1 MKDQFFEDRDE
12 TEDAENALTEWENPP
27 ELMDLKSDLEMTKSS
42 HDASVQKVQNW
53 RDVRNLSNTK
63 AAKKRQNRSAI
74 QPKLVRRQNEW
85 RYAALSEPF
94 LSSEDQWAVSPESWE
109 DKEGAIQNEK
119 LLNYQFRTKIGRVA
133 FIDEYVRTGVDE
145 GTVYVKPGW
154 LFESEMVEV
163 EVPIYEYTPI
173 QDPAQAQALEQA
185 IQIMQANPQAFGE
198 LPDEIQ
204 ASVEY
209 SMEVGAPHLAV
220 AIDTEMVEE
229 EKVIKNEPTL
239 DILQFENVYLDPAAQ
254 GRIDK
259 ANFAIISF
267 ETSHAKLKKDGRYS
281 NLDKVN
287 WSGNTPLTNPDHET
301 KTDETA
307 QYKDDL
313 RRPVVAYEYWGFWDI
328 DKTGILKPIVATW
341 IGDTIIRMEDNP
353 YPDKKIPLIAV
364 TYMPV
369 RKEIA
374 GEPDAELLEDNQD
387 IIGAVTRGMIDL
399 LGRSANGQ
407 RGMAKGMLDVVNK
420 RRYDRGEDYEF
431 NPQMTPDMGIKEHTY
446 PDLPVSAFNMLNL
459 QNQEA
464 EAISG
469 VKSFSGGISGEA
481 FGDVAAGIRGMLDAT
496 AKREMGILRRFA
508 AGMEE
513 IGRKMIAMNQAFL
526 SEEEVVRVTNDEFIT
541 VRLEDIQG
549 EYDLKVD
556 ITTPEIEEAKAGD
569 LGFMLQTM
577 GNTLPFP
584 ITQKIMTEFAR
595 LKRLPVLEHE
605 LRNYQPEPDPVAEK
619 MKELEIAK
627 IDAEIAETQAKTAL
641 SMAKARQIAS
651 DADLKDLGFLEQE
664 SGTTHAREIQRQ
676 EAQAEANQMLSISKA
691 LLAPPDKRPRDQDL
705 MAALALQQASKA
717 S

>member
-1 MKDQFFEDRDE
+1 MEQNEVRVGDNDP
-12 TEDAENALTEWENPP
+12 LTEWKNEPS
-27 ELMDLKSDLEMTKSS
+27 LMDLKSDLEMTKSS
-42 HDASVQKVQNW
+42 HDAAVQKVQEW
-53 RDVRNLSNTK
+53 RDIRNLSNTK
-63 AAKKRQNRSAI
+63 TQKKRQNRSSI

-94 LSSEDQWAVSPESWE
+94 LASEDQWQVSPTGWE
-109 DKEGAIQNEK
+109 DQEGAIQNEK
-119 LLNYQFRTKIGRVA
+119 LLNYQFRSKIGRVE

-154 LFESEMVEV
+154 IFESEMIEV
-163 EVPIYEYTPI
+163 EVPVFEYTPI
-173 QDPAQAQALEQA
+173 QDPAQEQALQQA
-185 IQIMQANPQAFGE
+185 MQIMQANPQAFME
-198 LPDEIQ
+198 LPEEIQ

-209 SMEVGAPHLAV
+209 SMETGAAYLAV
-220 AIDTEMVEE
+220 QIGTELVEE
-229 EKVIKNEPTL
+229 ERVVKNCPTL

-267 ETSHAKLKKDGRYS
+267 ETSHAKLKKDGRYT
-281 NLDKVN
+281 NLDQVN

-301 KTDETA
+301 NTDETA

-328 DKTGILKPIVATW
+328 DKTGILKPVVATW
-341 IGDTIIRMEDNP
+341 IGDTLIRMEENP
-353 YPDKKIPLIAV
+353 YPDQEIPLVVV

-369 RKEIA
+369 RKEVA
-374 GEPDAELLEDNQD
+374 GEPDAALLEDNQD
-387 IIGAVTRGMIDL
+387 ILGAVTRGMIDL

-420 RRYDRGEDYEF
+420 RRYERGEDYEF
-431 NPQMTPDMGIKEHTY
+431 NPQMTPDMGIKEHSY

-469 VKSFSGGISGEA
+469 VKSFSGGISGDA
-481 FGDVAAGIRGMLDAT
+481 YGDVAAGIRGMLDAT

-508 AGMEE
+508 GGMEK
-513 IGRKMIAMNQAFL
+513 IGLKMISMNQAFL
-526 SEEEVVRVTNDEFIT
+526 SEEEVVRVTNDEFVT

-584 ITQKIMTEFAR
+584 VTQMIMTEFAR
-595 LKRLPVLEHE
+595 LKRLPVLEHA
-605 LRNYQPEPDPVAEK
+605 LKTYQPEPDPVAEK
-619 MKELEIAK
+619 LQELEIAK
-627 IDAEIAETQAKTAL
+627 LEVEIAETRAKAMLTA
-641 SMAKARQIAS
+641 AKARTEGSTA
-651 DADLKDLGFLEQE
+651 DAKDLDFLEQE
-664 SGTTHAREIQRQ
+664 SGAKQAREIQRQ
-676 EAQAEANQMLSISKA
+676 EAQAEANQMLNISKA

-705 MAALALQQASKA
+705 MTAIAIQQASKA

>member
-1 MKDQFFEDRDE
+1 MEDNEIRVGDNE
-12 TEDAENALTEWENPP
+12 TLTQWENEPS
-27 ELMDLKSDLEMTKSS
+27 LMDLKSDLEMTKSS
-42 HDASVQKVQNW
+42 HDASVTKVQEW
-53 RDVRNLSNTK
+53 RDIRNLSNAK
-63 AAKKRQNRSAI
+63 SQKKRQNRSSI

-94 LSSEDQWAVSPESWE
+94 LASEDQWEVSPTGWE

-119 LLNYQFRTKIGRVA
+119 LLNYQFRTKIGRVE

-154 LFESEMVEV
+154 IFESEMIEV
-163 EVPIYEYTPI
+163 EVPVFEYSPI
-173 QDPAQAQALEQA
+173 QDPAQVQALEQA
-185 IQIMQANPQAFGE
+185 MQIMQTNPQAFME
-198 LPDEIQ
+198 IPEEIQ

-209 SMEVGAPHLAV
+209 SMETGQPFLAV
-220 AIDTEMVEE
+220 QIGTEMVEE
-229 EKVIKNEPTL
+229 ENVIKNEPTL

-254 GRIDK
+254 GRISK
-259 ANFAIISF
+259 ANFAVISF

-281 NLDKVN
+281 NLDQVN

-301 KTDETA
+301 GTDETA

-341 IGDTIIRMEDNP
+341 IGDTLIRMEENP
-353 YPDKKIPLIAV
+353 YPDQEIPLVVV

-369 RKEIA
+369 RKEVA
-374 GEPDAELLEDNQD
+374 GEPDAALLEDNQD
-387 IIGAVTRGMIDL
+387 ILGAVTRGMIDL

-431 NPQMTPDMGIKEHTY
+431 NPQMAPDMGIKEHSF
-446 PDLPVSAFNMLNL
+446 PDLPSSAFNMLTL

-469 VKSFSGGISGEA
+469 VKSFSGGISGDA
-481 FGDVAAGIRGMLDAT
+481 YGDVAAGIRGMLDAT

-508 AGMEE
+508 GGMEQ
-513 IGRKMIAMNQAFL
+513 IGRKMISMNQAFL
-526 SEEEVVRVTNDEFIT
+526 SEEEVVRVTNDEYIT

-584 ITQKIMTEFAR
+584 ITQMIMTEFAR
-595 LKRLPVLEHE
+595 LKRLPTLEHALKTYE
-605 LRNYQPEPDPVAEK
+605 PQPDPVAEK
-619 MKELEIAK
+619 LKELEIAK
-627 IDAEIAETQAKTAL
+627 IDAEIAEIRADTMLKT
-641 SMAKARQIAS
+641 AKARTEGSTA
-651 DADLKDLGFLEQE
+651 DAKDLDFLEQE
-664 SGTTHAREIQRQ
+664 SGTKQARDIQKQ
-676 EAQAEANQMLSISKA
+676 EAQAEANQMLNISKA
-691 LLAPPDKRPRDQDL
+691 LLAPADKRPRDQDL
-705 MAALALQQASKA
+705 MTALALQQASKA

>member
-1 MKDQFFEDRDE
+1 M
-12 TEDAENALTEWENPP
+12 ENNEVEVTDHEKMTEWTNEPS
-27 ELMDLKSDLEMTKSS
+27 LLDLKADLQITQSS
-42 HDASVQKVQNW
+42 HDAAVTKVQQW
-53 RDVRNLSNTK
+53 RDIRNLENAK
-63 AAKKRQNRSAI
+63 APKKRQNRSAI

-94 LSSEDQWAVSPESWE
+94 LASEDQWEVSPTGWE

-119 LLNYQFRTKIGRVA
+119 LLNYQFRSKIGRVA

-154 LFESEMVEV
+154 IYESEMVDKEV
-163 EVPIYEYTPI
+163 AVFEYTPI
-173 QDPAQAQALEQA
+173 QDSQQADALQQAM
-185 IQIMQANPQAFGE
+185 QISQTNPQAFMM
-198 LPDEIQ
+198 LPEEIQ

-209 SMEVGAPHLAV
+209 SMEVGAPYLAV
-220 AIDTEMVEE
+220 EVGTEMIEE
-229 EKVIKNEPTL
+229 EVTVKNEPTL
-239 DILQFENVYLDPAAQ
+239 EILQFENVYLDPAAQ
-254 GRIDK
+254 GKVEK
-259 ANFAIISF
+259 ANFAVISF
-267 ETSHAKLKKDGRYS
+267 ETSHAKLKKDGRYT
-281 NLDKVN
+281 NLDQVN

-301 KTDETA
+301 GTDETA

-341 IGDTIIRMEDNP
+341 IGDTLIRMEENP
-353 YPDKKIPLIAV
+353 YPDKKIPLIVV

-369 RKEIA
+369 RKEVA
-374 GEPDAELLEDNQD
+374 GEPDAALLEDNQD
-387 IIGAVTRGMIDL
+387 ILGAVTRGMIDL

-407 RGMAKGMLDVVNK
+407 QGIAKGMLDVVNK
-420 RRYDRGEDYEF
+420 RRYDRGENYEF
-431 NPQMTPDMGIKEHTY
+431 NPQMTPDMGIKEHKY
-446 PDLPVSAFNMLNL
+446 PDLPVSAFNMLTL

-469 VKSFSGGISGEA
+469 VKSFSGGISGDA
-481 FGDVAAGIRGMLDAT
+481 YGDVAAGIRGMLDAT

-508 AGMEE
+508 NGMEE
-513 IGRKMIAMNQAFL
+513 IGRKMISMNQAFL
-526 SEEEVVRVTNDEFIT
+526 SEEEVVRVTNDEFVT

-584 ITQKIMTEFAR
+584 VTKMIMTEFAR
-595 LKRLPVLEHE
+595 LKRLPTLEHA
-605 LRNYQPEPDPVAEK
+605 LKTYQPEPDPVAEK
-619 MKELEIAK
+619 LQELEIAK
-627 IDAEIAETQAKTAL
+627 LEVEIAETRAKAML
-641 SMAKARQIAS
+641 AQAKARTEGS
-651 DADLKDLGFLEQE
+651 TADMKDLDFLEQE
-664 SGTTHAREIQRQ
+664 SGAKQARDIQRQ
-676 EAQAEANQMLSISKA
+676 EAQAEANQMLNISKA
-691 LLAPPDKRPRDQDL
+691 LLASPDKRPRDQDL
-705 MAALALQQASKA
+705 MTAIAIQQASKA